1 MVKCIELSVKVYL
14 LENIYLDNVA
24 KEICKLIDDT
34 LIMEDK
40 YREFHNKNEF
50 KYYSF
55 NLLYPLE
62 KDKIY
67 KKDCI
72 YTFIIRTVDSELGTY
87 FMRNLKNQYSDKIKV
102 ITMSKKVIP
111 KKHIESIYSITPV
124 IAKFEDGYW
133 KGSNTVEDLEKR
145 IRENLIKKYNEFT
158 NSKIDENFELF
169 NMIKFINKKPI
180 SMKYKNISLL
190 GDKISFKVSENDMAQ
205 EIANFALGVGV
216 GEINSRGFGFVNYRW
231 L

>member
-1 MVKCIELSVKVYL
+1 MIKCLEMSVKVYL
-14 LENIYLDNVA
+14 LENISLDNTS
-24 KEICKLIDDT
+24 KEIRKLIDDT
-34 LIMEDK
+34 LIIEEK
-40 YREFHNKNEF
+40 YKEFHNKAGF
-50 KYYSF
+50 KNYSF

-62 KDKIY
+62 KDKVY

-72 YTFIIRTVDSELGTY
+72 YTFIIRTVDSELGMY
-87 FMRNLKNQYSDKIKV
+87 FMNNLKNQHSDKIKV

-111 KKHIESIYSITPV
+111 KKHIESIYSVTPI

-133 KGSNTVEDLEKR
+133 RSNKAVEDLEKR

-158 NSKIDENFELF
+158 NSKIDEDFELF
-169 NMIKFINKKPI
+169 QVIKFINRKPI
-180 SMKYKNISLL
+180 STKYKNISLL

>member
-1 MVKCIELSVKVYL
+1 MIKCIELSVKVYL
-14 LENIYLDNVA
+14 FENIALDNTA
-24 KEICKLIDDT
+24 KEIRKLIDNT
-34 LIMEDK
+34 LVMEEK
-40 YREFHNKNEF
+40 YKEFHNENKFKN
-50 KYYSF
+50 YSF

-62 KDKIY
+62 KDKVY

-72 YTFIIRTVDSELGTY
+72 YTFIIRTVDSELGIY
-87 FMRNLKNQYSDKIKV
+87 FMNNLKNQYSNKIKV
-102 ITMSKKVIP
+102 ITMSKKVLP
-111 KKHIESIYSITPV
+111 KKHIESIYSITPI

-133 KGSNTVEDLEKR
+133 RSSKTVEDLENR

>member
-1 MVKCIELSVKVYL
+1 L
-14 LENIYLDNVA
+14 LENISLDNTS
-24 KEICKLIDDT
+24 KEIRKLIDDT
-34 LIMEDK
+34 LIIEEK
-40 YREFHNKNEF
+40 YKEFHNKAGF
-50 KYYSF
+50 KNYSF

-62 KDKIY
+62 KDKVY

-72 YTFIIRTVDSELGTY
+72 YTFIIRTVDSELGMY
-87 FMRNLKNQYSDKIKV
+87 FMNNLKNQYSDKIKV

-111 KKHIESIYSITPV
+111 KKHIESIYSVTPI

-133 KGSNTVEDLEKR
+133 RSNKTVEDLEKR

-158 NSKIDENFELF
+158 NSKIDEDFELF
-169 NMIKFINKKPI
+169 QVIKFINRKPI
-180 SMKYKNISLL
+180 STKYKNISLL

>member
-1 MVKCIELSVKVYL
+1 MIKCLEMSVKVYL
-14 LENIYLDNVA
+14 LENISLDNTS
-24 KEICKLIDDT
+24 KEIRKLIDDT
-34 LIMEDK
+34 LIIEEK
-40 YREFHNKNEF
+40 YKEFHNKVGF
-50 KYYSF
+50 KNYSF

-62 KDKIY
+62 KDKVY

-72 YTFIIRTVDSELGTY
+72 YTFIIRTVDSELGMY
-87 FMRNLKNQYSDKIKV
+87 FMNNLKNQYSDKIKV

-111 KKHIESIYSITPV
+111 KKHIESIYSVTPI

-133 KGSNTVEDLEKR
+133 RSNKTVEDLEKR

-158 NSKIDENFELF
+158 NSKIDEDFELF
-169 NMIKFINKKPI
+169 QVIKFINRKPI
-180 SMKYKNISLL
+180 STKYKNISLL

>member
-1 MVKCIELSVKVYL
+1 MKVYL

-87 FMRNLKNQYSDKIKV
+87 FMRNLKINI
-102 ITMSKKVIP
+102 
-111 KKHIESIYSITPV
+111 
-124 IAKFEDGYW
+124 
-133 KGSNTVEDLEKR
+133 
-145 IRENLIKKYNEFT
+145 LIK
-158 NSKIDENFELF
+158 
-169 NMIKFINKKPI
+169 
-180 SMKYKNISLL
+180 
-190 GDKISFKVSENDMAQ
+190 
-205 EIANFALGVGV
+205 
-216 GEINSRGFGFVNYRW
+216 
-231 L
+231 

>member
-1 MVKCIELSVKVYL
+1 MIKCLEMSVKVYL
-14 LENIYLDNVA
+14 LENISLDNTS
-24 KEICKLIDDT
+24 KEIRKLIDDT
-34 LIMEDK
+34 LIIEEK
-40 YREFHNKNEF
+40 YKEFHNKAGF
-50 KYYSF
+50 KNYSF

-62 KDKIY
+62 KDKVY

-72 YTFIIRTVDSELGTY
+72 YTFIIRTVDIELGMY
-87 FMRNLKNQYSDKIKV
+87 FMNNLKNQYSDKIKV

-111 KKHIESIYSITPV
+111 KKHIESIYSVTPI

-133 KGSNTVEDLEKR
+133 RSNKTVEDLEKR

-158 NSKIDENFELF
+158 NSKIDEDFELF
-169 NMIKFINKKPI
+169 QVIKFINRKPI
-180 SMKYKNISLL
+180 STKYKNISLL

>member
-1 MVKCIELSVKVYL
+1 MIKCIELFVKVYL
-14 LENIYLDNVA
+14 LENIALDNTA
-24 KEICKLIDDT
+24 EEIRKLIDNT
-34 LIMEDK
+34 LVMEEK
-40 YREFHNKNEF
+40 YKKFHNKNKF
-50 KYYSF
+50 KNYSF

-72 YTFIIRTVDSELGTY
+72 YTFIIRTVDSELGIY
-87 FMRNLKNQYSDKIKV
+87 FMNNLKNQYSNKIKV
-102 ITMSKKVIP
+102 ITMSKKVLP
-111 KKHIESIYSITPV
+111 KKHIESIYSITPI

-133 KGSNTVEDLEKR
+133 RSSKTVEDLENR

-158 NSKIDENFELF
+158 SSKIDENFELF

-190 GDKISFKVSENDMAQ
+190 GDKISFKVSENDIAQ

>member
-1 MVKCIELSVKVYL
+1 MIKCIELFVKVYL
-14 LENIYLDNVA
+14 LENIDLDNTA
-24 KEICKLIDDT
+24 EEIRKLIDNT
-34 LIMEDK
+34 LVIEEK
-40 YREFHNKNEF
+40 YKEFHNKNKF
-50 KYYSF
+50 KNYSF

-72 YTFIIRTVDSELGTY
+72 YTFIIRTVDSELGIY
-87 FMRNLKNQYSDKIKV
+87 FMNNLKNQYSNKIKV
-102 ITMSKKVIP
+102 ITMSKKVLP
-111 KKHIESIYSITPV
+111 KKHIESIYSITPI

-133 KGSNTVEDLEKR
+133 RSSKTVEDLENR

-158 NSKIDENFELF
+158 SSKIDENFELF